1 MCTVFGDEEAQVS
14 VDRSSAV
21 AQDFFEKCFHGDVAA
36 AAELLDPKVSFHVPG
51 SHQLAGT
58 FEGPQAVTEHV
69 EELLQQTH
77 HSVDVLQW
85 EDWMVG
91 VNDLAGLVKLRV
103 QREGS
108 IGIVRAVFL
117 LAMSREGRIKRIE
130 LFFSNLA
137 EVERLFV

>member
-1 MCTVFGDEEAQVS
+1 
-14 VDRSSAV
+14 
-21 AQDFFEKCFHGDVAA
+21 
-36 AAELLDPKVSFHVPG
+36 
-51 SHQLAGT
+51 
-58 FEGPQAVTEHV
+58 
-69 EELLQQTH
+69 QQTH